1 SLWGELEAGVLRRN
15 AEVFA
20 HEWAG
25 ALSIWRV
32 QARRAAD
39 DDLGEPVVTAAKALN
54 IRRGALYRIL
64 LFVNVGRSVAR
75 VQALTELHH
84 QLPLQAAEHMV
95 AIWQSL
101 PKVDRLLE
109 RHQRAFWDDTSTTRA
124 PARSAIE
131 HHASAP
137 PTEKRYAS

>member
-1 SLWGELEAGVLRRN
+1 KR
-15 AEVFA
+15 EVWDKVRGGGL
-20 HEWAG
+20 HISG
-25 ALSIWRV
+25 V
-32 QARRAAD
+32 QARRVAD
-39 DDLGEPVVTAAKALN
+39 DDLGEPVATAAKALN

-109 RHQRAFWDDTSTTRA
+109 RHQQTFWDDASTTRLRA
-124 PARSAIE
+124 LSAIE

-137 PTEKRYAS
+137 PAEKRDAS